1 MKKSYLAFLCLFGAW
16 GASAQTVNVK
26 PIGELQTTP
35 ALSTEFHKV
44 ENPIEGMKTNKLNA
58 SKSFV
63 TNKFIPKAIGCVDT
77 LGYPYTKQ
85 QVNNSSNFYYD
96 VYDNTFS
103 VAQVYKTGNTPL
115 KINGL
120 EFIIGKTTPDLNN
133 DVTIRYSILQLNSV
147 GTPTGTVL
155 GSLDFTIAAATDTT
169 LKYYTANFATP
180 ISLSSDF
187 AIELKV
193 ITATEI
199 KAYIS
204 DIAVSSTFDEQL
216 LYANF
221 GSGYSTIKSLYQ
233 SIGQNYDYDMIVHP
247 FVSYDMD
254 VPSFTATPSSG
265 CTNTNVTLNAT
276 VSPASA
282 ATNRFLNWSA
292 FSDYFNV
299 GQTNATVITLP
310 NGISNPNPFL
320 YTNPTTYQYT
330 TAGTHTPAFQY
341 MLGFQSED
349 CFVQKTASITIDN
362 PADATFSY
370 GSVTTFCE
378 SATNETPTKTTNG
391 GTFSATPAGLN
402 FVSTSTG
409 EIDFANSTAGTY
421 TVQYAIVNG
430 ACTSSTTQTISVV
443 SNTADATFSF
453 AQNAYC
459 LNDAN
464 PIAVLGTGATAG
476 TFSSTTGLTVNPT
489 TGEIDLAN
497 SIAGIYTITNTISP
511 SGSCPGD
518 VQTYSVT
525 LNANPTVTLDAVAP
539 LCVTASAVTLNA
551 TPNTGTFSG
560 NGLTGNNFDPADAGV
575 GNHTITY
582 SVTEN
587 GCTTAATI
595 SIAVSN
601 VETPDFTYANSAY
614 CKNDL
619 NPTVVLG
626 TGATAGTFSA
636 TTGLTVNPTTGEIDL
651 ANSPAGSYT
660 VTNTVNETNGCAVAT
675 ATQNIEIKAI
685 PAITFTMPAT
695 ICVNYN
701 AITLSATPA
710 GGNFTGAGVSNGSFN
725 PTTAGAGTH
734 SVSYSV
740 TENGCSN
747 SETRSIT
754 VDECLGLNDVVSFNV
769 NLFPVPATNDV
780 TITVSE
786 NATAQIMNLEGKV
799 IVDNI
804 NLSANTNNL
813 ISTENYARGMYLVK
827 ISVNGQA
834 VIKKITLE

>member
-1 MKKSYLAFLCLFGAW
+1 MKKSYLAFLCLLGAW

-44 ENPIEGMKTNKLNA
+44 ENPIAGMGANKLNT
-58 SKSFV
+58 SKSSV
-63 TNKFIPKAIGCVDT
+63 TNQFIPKVLGCVDT
-77 LGYPYTKQ
+77 LTYVDVKQ
-85 QVNNSSNFYYD
+85 QVNDPNEFYY
-96 VYDNTFS
+96 YNTVANIPF
-103 VAQVYKTGNTPL
+103 AQVFKTGSTNLAVT
-115 KINGL
+115 GL
-120 EFIIGKTTPDLNN
+120 GFYGGKTTPDLNN
-133 DVTIRYSILQLNSV
+133 AITVKVDVYSLTSGGVPNTLLGTTNYVIPATPDTAVKFRTLNFPTAVNVTGGFAIVVSSV
-147 GTPTGTVL
+147 KKFKTVVSDPVINTTYDEELLYVNTGGGFV
-155 GSLDFTIAAATDTT
+155 T
-169 LKYYTANFATP
+169 LKS
-180 ISLSSDF
+180 IVGSQDF
-187 AIELKV
+187 
-193 ITATEI
+193 
-199 KAYIS
+199 
-204 DIAVSSTFDEQL
+204 
-216 LYANF
+216 
-221 GSGYSTIKSLYQ
+221 
-233 SIGQNYDYDMIVHP
+233 DMLMYP
-247 FVSYDMD
+247 FISYDMD
-254 VPSFTATPSSG
+254 VPSFTATPNSG
-265 CTNTNVTLNAT
+265 CTNTSVNLNAT
-276 VSPASA
+276 LSPTDA
-282 ATNRFLNWSA
+282 ATNRFLNWYEFASH
-292 FSDYFNV
+292 FNLG
-299 GQTNATVITLP
+299 GQNETVITLP

-330 TAGTHTPAFQY
+330 SAGTYTPAFQY

-349 CFVQKTASITIDN
+349 CFVQKTASVIIDN

-370 GSVTTFCE
+370 GGTTTFCE
-378 SATNETPTKTTNG
+378 SSANETPTKATNG
-391 GTFSATPAGLN
+391 GTFSSTVGLDLDAT
-402 FVSTSTG
+402 TG
-409 EIDFANSTAGTY
+409 EIDFANSNLGTY
-421 TVQYAIVNG
+421 VVQYTTVNG
-430 ACTSSTTQTISVV
+430 VCSSSTTKTIYVV

-453 AQNAYC
+453 AQNTYC

-464 PIAVLGTGATAG
+464 PTAVLGTGATAG
-476 TFSSTTGLTVNPT
+476 TFSSTAGLLINPT

-497 SIAGIYTITNTISP
+497 STAGTYTVTNTIPP
-511 SGSCPGD
+511 SGACPGD
-518 VQTYSVT
+518 VQTTSVT
-525 LNANPTVTLDAVAP
+525 LNENPTVTFDAVAP
-539 LCVTASAVTLNA
+539 LCISASTVALNA

-560 NGLTGNNFDPADAGV
+560 TGVTGSDFDPAGAGV
-575 GNHTITY
+575 GNHTVTY
-582 SVTEN
+582 SVTDN
-587 GCTTAATI
+587 GCTTVATI

>member
-1 MKKSYLAFLCLFGAW
+1 M
-16 GASAQTVNVK
+16 
-26 PIGELQTTP
+26 
-35 ALSTEFHKV
+35 
-44 ENPIEGMKTNKLNA
+44 
-58 SKSFV
+58 
-63 TNKFIPKAIGCVDT
+63 
-77 LGYPYTKQ
+77 
-85 QVNNSSNFYYD
+85 
-96 VYDNTFS
+96 
-103 VAQVYKTGNTPL
+103 
-115 KINGL
+115 
-120 EFIIGKTTPDLNN
+120 
-133 DVTIRYSILQLNSV
+133 
-147 GTPTGTVL
+147 
-155 GSLDFTIAAATDTT
+155 
-169 LKYYTANFATP
+169 
-180 ISLSSDF
+180 
-187 AIELKV
+187 
-193 ITATEI
+193 
-199 KAYIS
+199 
-204 DIAVSSTFDEQL
+204 
-216 LYANF
+216 
-221 GSGYSTIKSLYQ
+221 
-233 SIGQNYDYDMIVHP
+233 
-247 FVSYDMD
+247 
-254 VPSFTATPSSG
+254 
-265 CTNTNVTLNAT
+265 
-276 VSPASA
+276 
-282 ATNRFLNWSA
+282 
-292 FSDYFNV
+292 
-299 GQTNATVITLP
+299 
-310 NGISNPNPFL
+310 
-320 YTNPTTYQYT
+320 
-330 TAGTHTPAFQY
+330 
-341 MLGFQSED
+341 
-349 CFVQKTASITIDN
+349 
-362 PADATFSY
+362 
-370 GSVTTFCE
+370 
-378 SATNETPTKTTNG
+378 
-391 GTFSATPAGLN
+391 
-402 FVSTSTG
+402 
-409 EIDFANSTAGTY
+409 
-421 TVQYAIVNG
+421 
-430 ACTSSTTQTISVV
+430 
-443 SNTADATFSF
+443 
-453 AQNAYC
+453 
-459 LNDAN
+459 
-464 PIAVLGTGATAG
+464 
-476 TFSSTTGLTVNPT
+476 
-489 TGEIDLAN
+489 
-497 SIAGIYTITNTISP
+497 
-511 SGSCPGD
+511 
-518 VQTYSVT
+518 
-525 LNANPTVTLDAVAP
+525 NANPTVTLDAVAP